1 MIILIFLIQILT
13 KSSLYTPTTAKGTL
27 DGFNIGPNMLNTVFT
42 FSFFLTGL
50 TIFMAGWYLGAII
63 NPIPPSFTHLVTPW
77 VKEKTMRNWI
87 NIGKNH
93 LLRIL
98 ALFSYY
104 ISRAQTFTFKKK
116 NSLLD
121 IVWGFSGY
129 KFGNNYGHKY

>member
-50 TIFMAGWYLGAII
+50 TIFIAGWYLGDII

-77 VKEKTMRNWI
+77 VKKKKTIMRNWI
-87 NIGKNH
+87 IIGKNH
-93 LLRIL
+93 LFTIL

-104 ISRAQTFTFKKK
+104 VSFFLFLFFIYISKDV
-116 NSLLD
+116 D
-121 IVWGFSGY
+121 IINPSI
-129 KFGNNYGHKY
+129 